1 MSKLRNSMMV
11 TGWWCAGV
19 SAANAA
25 AATGYMTPQSAAL
38 GGIAAIA
45 IAAAAISRRNLRLA
59 REEHTAA
66 VYQASHDA
74 LTSLPNR
81 VAFMQRLSRMLQDD
95 GEAAVIFLDLDGFKS
110 INDVF
115 GHAVGDEFLKNG
127 AARLRYAAGDGHLI
141 ARVGGD
147 EFAIAVAGPNAR
159 QLACKIASNIT
170 ECMQKPIECDGRDL
184 CAGASL
190 GIACGSRA
198 DVTPQELLKRAD
210 IAMYEAKRVGGN
222 TWEIFNSKLAASRK
236 RFDELFC
243 AMRQA
248 VYADEPLP
256 LLYEPV
262 TLSAA
267 STITAARPVLK
278 WPAPM
283 EDAANL
289 MHVAAH
295 QGFGCDLLH
304 NILERACAETRQLPA
319 LRLCVPATAQQLL
332 APDFENR
339 IETTFIRQGAD
350 PACIE
355 FQLHASQISTLSKRR
370 CRELMQRLAAR
381 GLQFSL
387 KGFGEG
393 KCDISLLGQSPF
405 KRLVLHESLTSRI
418 SHDVT
423 AQQIIQGIGA
433 IARAHG
439 IQLCAEGVDSHNDAK
454 LLRLAGISEF
464 SGGYAGLASTS
475 DELKRRLTIH
485 PYERAA
491 SA

>member
-19 SAANAA
+19 SAAHAA
-25 AATGYMTPQSAAL
+25 AATGYMTPQSATL
-38 GGIAAIA
+38 GGIAVIA

-59 REEHTAA
+59 REEHAA
-66 VYQASHDA
+66 AAHQASHDA
-74 LTSLPNR
+74 LTGLPNR
-81 VAFMQRLSRMLQDD
+81 LAFMQKLSRMLQDD

-110 INDVF
+110 INDSF
-115 GHAVGDEFLKNG
+115 GHDVGDEFLKNS
-127 AARLRYAAGDGHLI
+127 AARLRYAAGEGHLI

-147 EFAIAVAGPNAR
+147 EFAIAVSGPNAR
-159 QLACKIASNIT
+159 QLACKIAGSIN
-170 ECMQKPIECDGRDL
+170 ECMQNPIDCEGRDL

-190 GIACGSRA
+190 GIACGNRA

-236 RFDELFC
+236 RFDELFS
-243 AMRQA
+243 AMREA
-248 VYADEPLP
+248 VYAEEPLP

-262 TLSAA
+262 TQSAA
-267 STITAARPVLK
+267 STIIAARPVLK

-283 EDAANL
+283 EGAANL
-289 MHVAAH
+289 MAMSAH

-304 NILERACAETRQLPA
+304 HILERACAETKQFPA

-339 IETTFIRQGAD
+339 IETTFIRHGAD

-355 FQLHASQISTLSKRR
+355 FQLHASQISTLSKRQ
-370 CRELMQRLAAR
+370 CSDIMQRLAAR

-387 KGFGEG
+387 TGFGEG
-393 KCDISLLGQSPF
+393 HCDISLLAQSPF

-423 AQQIIQGIGA
+423 AQQIIQGISA

-439 IQLCAEGVDSHNDAK
+439 IKLCAEGVNSHNDAK
-454 LLRLAGISEF
+454 LLRLTGISEF
-464 SGGYAGLASTS
+464 SGSHAGMAATS
-475 DELKRRLTIH
+475 HELKRRLTDH
-485 PYERAA
+485 QTERAA